1 MAVSDEELKAVKAYM
16 KAPDDDD
23 DIIKALYAAARIY
36 LKKGGVVKPDEDPE
50 LYNLAIWSL
59 TLHYYDHRDAVG
71 NEAAI
76 PIGLRPI
83 INQLKQDGEI
93 LQSIST

>member
-23 DIIKALYAAARIY
+23 DIIKVLYAAARIY
-36 LKKGGVVKPDEDPE
+36 LKKGGAVKPDEDPE
-50 LYNLAIWSL
+50 LYTLALWSL

-71 NEAAI
+71 DEAAI
-76 PIGLRPI
+76 PPGLRLI

-93 LQSIST
+93 LESIST

>member
-23 DIIKALYAAARIY
+23 DIIRACYAAARIY
-36 LKKGGVVKPDEDPE
+36 LKKAGVEKPDEDPE

-59 TLHYYDHRDAVG
+59 CLHYYDHRDAVG
-71 NEAAI
+71 TEAAL

-93 LQSIST
+93 PRSISN